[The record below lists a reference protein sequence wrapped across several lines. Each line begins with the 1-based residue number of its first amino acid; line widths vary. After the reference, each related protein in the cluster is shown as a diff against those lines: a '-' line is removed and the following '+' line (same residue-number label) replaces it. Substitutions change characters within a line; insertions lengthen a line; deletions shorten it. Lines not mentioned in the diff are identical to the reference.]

1 VDVRIGIPDEHIK
14 PAVLNAGLEAVT
26 KLNEGLIASGQA
38 PTFAQAMAQG
48 VKWKPEPPGLESFDH
63 AGIVSARGWGDCDD
77 LAPLHAASLRV
88 SGQDPGAQAVVFKS
102 GPHRWHAVV
111 KHGDGSL
118 SDPSQTA
125 GMRVREGSEA
135 AGIPPAVVGCMSGPC
150 VSGADARPYVAV
162 TRDAR
167 AYVGRADLPFGKN
180 GRYAVSVIHR
190 DVTPARALA
199 AAMTGVAA
207 LVGCNPELASE
218 RHAVRLHALSGLL
231 RGKSPVEVARVVG
244 VKETKAAVQTLA
256 ELCPAILTE
265 LQAHRRA
272 VENGGSRVAGSPF
285 GGRSRGGWK
294 PPHKRTGKRPAPPK
308 PPGGGGGGDD
318 DQGDD
323 GGAADDNLAVAFD
336 DAVGFSFGH
345 LFSDIGKGVAQAAQV
360 VKGAAGIIQG
370 VVSLVP
376 GIGTGI
382 SAAIGAGM
390 ALLDGG
396 SPLEIA
402 IHAAFGAIPIPPG
415 ARDLARI
422 ALDAVL
428 ALVKTRDV
436 GEAAIAAVRAKIPSG
451 LPQQVFDTLA
461 HLVLSHI
468 HGRATTAIVSHP
480 PGQATQIHPLQ
491 TAAQFHALH
500 AVAPTPIKPALV
512 RPLPRPMPTREARP
526 LILATQARV
535 AIPHFRGAWV
545 FA

>member
-1 VDVRIGIPDEHIK
+1 MDVRIAIPDEHIK
-14 PAVLNAGLEAVT
+14 PSTLNAGLEAVT
-26 KLNEGLIASGQA
+26 KLNESLIASGQA
-38 PTFAQAMAQG
+38 PNFSQAIAAG
-48 VKWKPEPPGLESFDH
+48 VKWQPEPPGLESFDH
-63 AGIVSARGWGDCDD
+63 AGIVSKRGWGDCDD
-77 LAPLHAASLRV
+77 LAPLAAASLRV
-88 SGQDPGAQAVVFKS
+88 SGQDPGARAVVYKS
-102 GPHRWHAVV
+102 GPHRWHAIVQ
-111 KHGDGSL
+111 HGDGSY

-125 GMRVREGSEA
+125 GMKVREGSEA
-135 AGIPPAVVGCMSGPC
+135 AGIPPAVVGCMGRPS
-150 VSGADARPYVAV
+150 VSGDEARPYVAV

-167 AYVGRADLPFGKN
+167 AYVARADLPIGRT
-180 GRYAVSVIHR
+180 GRYAISTVHR
-190 DVTPARALA
+190 DVSPAAALA
-199 AAMTGVAA
+199 TAVTGIAA
-207 LVGCNPELASE
+207 LAGVNPEFGGMRQAP
-218 RHAVRLHALSGLL
+218 RLYALSGLL
-231 RGKSPVEVARVVG
+231 RGKSPREVANLVG
-244 VKETKAAVQTLA
+244 VNETKGAVQTLA

-272 VENGGSRVAGSPF
+272 VEGSRVAGSPF
-285 GGRSRGGWK
+285 VGRHHGRRHG
-294 PPHKRTGKRPAPPK
+294 GKRPAPPS
-308 PPGGGGGGDD
+308 PPGGGDDGGGGGGDD
-318 DQGDD
+318 GGGGDG
-323 GGAADDNLAVAFD
+323 GGAADDNMGIAFD

-345 LFSDIGKGVAQAAQV
+345 MFSDIGKGIAQAGSV
-360 VKGAAGIIQG
+360 VKGAMGVIQG

-415 ARDLARI
+415 VRDLARV

-428 ALVKTRDV
+428 ALIKTHDV
-436 GEAAIAAVRAKIPSG
+436 GETVIAAVRAKVPAG

-461 HLVLSHI
+461 HLVLSKL

-500 AVAPTPIKPALV
+500 RVAPTPIHPVIV
-512 RPLPRPMPTREARP
+512 RPLPRPMPALQAAP
-526 LILATQARV
+526 IMAAARV
-535 AIPHFRGAWV
+535 SIPHYRGAWV